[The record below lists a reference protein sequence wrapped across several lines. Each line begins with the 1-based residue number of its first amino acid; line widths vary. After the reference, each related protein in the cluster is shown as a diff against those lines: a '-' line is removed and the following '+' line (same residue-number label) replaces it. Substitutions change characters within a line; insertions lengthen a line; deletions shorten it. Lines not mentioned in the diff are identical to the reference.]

1 MIHLSPVSGRPLL
14 ADTPHSLAAG
24 RERWPVIDGI
34 AYLRAGSE
42 ALAAEAVRALDAGSQ
57 TDALCLLLAEND
69 RWWDQP
75 PPPDAQLRQ
84 VVAQRDT
91 LGLRQAMDLLGYGR
105 VGTYFAHRWSDPTY
119 VAGLGLLDAHW
130 TEPRSVLELGCGIG
144 HYLREIGR
152 LGIAATGGD
161 IVFSKLWVAR
171 HWVAGPAPNLVCF
184 DADVSWPFA
193 IDVDLAFC
201 HDAFY
206 FFNDKPHVAAC
217 LLAAAARGAVLLSH
231 IHNRAWPNFSS
242 GAAVAL
248 QELLHLFPDATLYDD
263 QALTLAAVTGGVPAA
278 GGRLDQVE
286 AFAVA
291 TGPALRPARAAR
303 GPLSCPAE
311 RRRLRR
317 NPICTDGTFT
327 WPSYRYAQE
336 YGPRA
341 TYRCDGSVPEE
352 AEMGAVW
359 AEAAAR
365 RDLLDLPER
374 W

>member
-1 MIHLSPVSGRPLL
+1 MIFFSPSSGRPLVS
-14 ADTPHSLAAG
+14 DTPHSLADG
-24 RERWPVIDGI
+24 DERWPVIDGI

-42 ALAAEAVRALDAGSQ
+42 ALAQRSVAELDGGDRTA
-57 TDALCLLLAEND
+57 ALCLLLAEND
-69 RWWDQP
+69 LWWDQP
-75 PPPDAQLRQ
+75 PPPDAQLRR
-84 VVAQRDT
+84 VVEEQST
-91 LGLRQAMDLLGYGR
+91 LSLREAMELLGYGR

-130 TEPRSVLELGCGIG
+130 GEPKSVFELACGIG

-171 HWVAGPAPNLVCF
+171 HWVAGPAPNLICF
-184 DADVSWPFA
+184 DADAPWPFA
-193 IDVDLAFC
+193 IDADLAFC

-206 FFNDKPHVAAC
+206 FFNDKLRVAAQ
-217 LLAAAARGAVLLSH
+217 LLAAACRGTVLLSH

-242 GAAVAL
+242 GAAITL
-248 QELLHLFPDATLYDD
+248 SELSELFPDAKLYND
-263 QALTLAAVTGGVPAA
+263 QALTVAAVSGNVPSA
-278 GGRLDQVE
+278 GEMLDQVE
-286 AFAVA
+286 AFALA
-291 TGPALRPARAAR
+291 TGPALQPARAAR
-303 GPLSCPAE
+303 GPLSRPPPGS
-311 RRRLRR
+311 RLRR
-317 NPICTDGTFT
+317 NPVCSDGNFS

-341 TYRCDGSVPEE
+341 TYRCDSSVPAE
-352 AEMGAVW
+352 ARMDAAW